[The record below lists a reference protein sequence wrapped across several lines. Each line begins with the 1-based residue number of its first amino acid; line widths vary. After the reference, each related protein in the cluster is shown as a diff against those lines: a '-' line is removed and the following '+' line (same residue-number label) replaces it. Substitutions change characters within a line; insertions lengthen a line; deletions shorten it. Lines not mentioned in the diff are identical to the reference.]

1 MTWLFIYTTVQFVNK
16 PLKRF
21 IGISE
26 TQETCLNCFK
36 NVYLDKVLDGLT
48 FTSKVKTDEDIKEEK
63 KEIRIRENIVLQK
76 KELEETKHLLEED
89 RKKFE

>member
-1 MTWLFIYTTVQFVNK
+1 M
-16 PLKRF
+16 
-21 IGISE
+21 SE
-26 TQETCLNCFK
+26 MQETCLNCFK
-36 NVYLDKVLDGLT
+36 DGHLDKVIDGLI

-63 KEIRIRENIVLQK
+63 KEIRIRDNIILQK

>member
-1 MTWLFIYTTVQFVNK
+1 MIKLLI
-16 PLKRF
+16 
-21 IGISE
+21 
-26 TQETCLNCFK
+26 
-36 NVYLDKVLDGLT
+36 GLT

>member
-1 MTWLFIYTTVQFVNK
+1 MTWLFIYTTVRFVNK

-36 NVYLDKVLDGLT
+36 DGHFDKVIDR
-48 FTSKVKTDEDIKEEK
+48 FNFYFKSKNRRRYKRRKERKKDKREYYTSKE
-63 KEIRIRENIVLQK
+63 RIRRN
-76 KELEETKHLLEED
+76 ETNY
-89 RKKFE
+89 RR